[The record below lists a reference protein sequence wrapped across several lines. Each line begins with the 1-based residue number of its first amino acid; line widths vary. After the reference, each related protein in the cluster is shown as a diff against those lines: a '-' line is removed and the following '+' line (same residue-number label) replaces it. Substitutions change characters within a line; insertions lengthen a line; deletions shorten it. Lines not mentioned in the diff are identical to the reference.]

1 MNPVTIG
8 FGGGCHWCTE
18 AVFLALRGVLSVEQG
33 FISSA
38 SPNDSFSEAVRLQ
51 FDNSIISQEVL
62 IEIHLRTHS
71 STSTHK
77 LRSRYRSAIY
87 TTGTLQHQKAQATLG
102 NLQQVFTKPLITQV
116 LPLVEFR
123 ASAKQ
128 YHFYYE
134 NRKSESFCSR
144 FIDPKLDMLRQNFR
158 KELTAAYQA
167 REGKQR

>member
-1 MNPVTIG
+1 MKPVTIG

-18 AVFLALRGVLSVEQG
+18 AVFLALRGVINVEQG
-33 FISSA
+33 FISSI
-38 SPNDSFSEAVRLQ
+38 SPHDSFSEAVRIQ
-51 FDNSIISQEVL
+51 FDNNIVSKDIL

-87 TTGTLQHQKAQATLG
+87 VTNPQQRQTTQEALSRLQDD
-102 NLQQVFTKPLITQV
+102 FSKPLITQV

-123 ASAKQ
+123 ASDKR

-134 NRKSESFCSR
+134 KRKSESFCSR
-144 FIDPKLDMLRQNFR
+144 FIDPKLDMLRKNYR
-158 KELTAAYQA
+158 KELSNDDL
-167 REGKQR
+167 